1 MRVQAIFYNNTI
13 ILMKERKNRDVGGA
27 FLKGEKEREKERKE
41 DAFFVA
47 KRNGARRSLSL

>member
-1 MRVQAIFYNNTI
+1 
-13 ILMKERKNRDVGGA
+13 MKERKNRNVEGG
-27 FLKGEKEREKERKE
+27 FLKEEKEREKESRE

>member
-1 MRVQAIFYNNTI
+1 
-13 ILMKERKNRDVGGA
+13 MKERKNRDVGGA